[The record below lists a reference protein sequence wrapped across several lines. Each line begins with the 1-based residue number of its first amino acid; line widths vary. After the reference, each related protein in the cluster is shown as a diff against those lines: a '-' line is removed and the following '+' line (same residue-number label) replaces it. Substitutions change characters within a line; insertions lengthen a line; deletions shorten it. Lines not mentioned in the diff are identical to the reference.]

1 MKKEDGVTTQ
11 TAEFHSWEEADV
23 IPCTDVRMLVH
34 SKHLLL
40 SCMQAH
46 ILYESIQEARIMKS

>member
-1 MKKEDGVTTQ
+1 MRKEDRVTTQ

-23 IPCTDVRMLVH
+23 ILCTDVGMLVH
-34 SKHLLL
+34 LKHLLL

-46 ILYESIQEARIMKS
+46 ILYESIQEAGIMKS